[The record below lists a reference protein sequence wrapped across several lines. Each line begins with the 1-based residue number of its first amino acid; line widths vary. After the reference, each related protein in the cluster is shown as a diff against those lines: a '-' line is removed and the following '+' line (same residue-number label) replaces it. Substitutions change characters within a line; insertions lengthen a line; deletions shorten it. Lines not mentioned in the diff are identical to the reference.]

1 MSQRLDSYVGAY
13 GADFAYTFDNAI
25 MLNWYPK
32 RIMAL
37 SKKEDRV
44 LELGIGHGFTSNLF
58 AQFYSQYSVIDG
70 SESVIA
76 KFRQQF
82 PSSRAQIVHGFFE
95 EYDTTEKFDVIVMG
109 FVLEHVDSPQQI
121 LRHFREFLAPGGRCF
136 VAVPNAESLHRRFG
150 HEAGLLPDMS
160 ALGDAD
166 KAFGHMRLYT
176 VATLARELEECG
188 YRVVAKE
195 GIFLKPFTTRQV
207 ASLDLSAE
215 ILEGM
220 CKVGVGY
227 PELSNGL
234 LFEAELQR

>member
-1 MSQRLDSYVGAY
+1 MSQDLDSYVGAY
-13 GADFAYTFDNAI
+13 GADSAYALDNAI

-37 SKKEDRV
+37 SRKGDNV
-44 LELGIGHGFTSNLF
+44 LELGIGHGYTSNLF
-58 AQFYSQYSVIDG
+58 AEFYRQYSVIDG

-76 KFRQQF
+76 RFRKQY
-82 PSSRAQIVHGFFE
+82 PSSAARIVHSFFE
-95 EYDTTEKFDVIVMG
+95 EYETAERFDVIVMG

-121 LRHFREFLAPGGRCF
+121 LRHFSKFLAPGGRCY

-150 HEAGLLPDMS
+150 HAAGLLQDLMAP
-160 ALGDAD
+160 GDAD

-176 VATLARELEECG
+176 VASLARELDECG

-195 GIFLKPFTTRQV
+195 GIFLKPFTTSQI
-207 ASLDLSAE
+207 ASLDLSAD
-215 ILEGM
+215 ILDGM

-234 LFEAELQR
+234 LFEAELR

>member
-1 MSQRLDSYVGAY
+1 M
-13 GADFAYTFDNAI
+13 
-25 MLNWYPK
+25 
-32 RIMAL
+32 
-37 SKKEDRV
+37 
-44 LELGIGHGFTSNLF
+44 
-58 AQFYSQYSVIDG
+58 
-70 SESVIA
+70 
-76 KFRQQF
+76 
-82 PSSRAQIVHGFFE
+82 
-95 EYDTTEKFDVIVMG
+95 
-109 FVLEHVDSPQQI
+109 
-121 LRHFREFLAPGGRCF
+121 
-136 VAVPNAESLHRRFG
+136 HRRFG

-227 PELSNGL
+227 PELSNGS

>member
-1 MSQRLDSYVGAY
+1 MSQRLDSYAGAY

-37 SKKEDRV
+37 SRTEDKV

-58 AQFYSQYSVIDG
+58 AQFYRQYSVIDG

-76 KFRQQF
+76 QFRKQY
-82 PSSRAQIVHGFFE
+82 PLSGAQIVHGFFE
-95 EYDTTEKFDVIVMG
+95 EFETPEKYEVIVMG

-121 LRHFREFLAPGGRCF
+121 LRHFRKFLAPGGRCF

-176 VATLARELEECG
+176 VASLARELEVCG

-195 GIFLKPFTTRQV
+195 GIYLKPFTTRQV
-207 ASLDLSAE
+207 ASLELSPE
-215 ILEGM
+215 ILDGM

-234 LFEAELQR
+234 LFEAELQ